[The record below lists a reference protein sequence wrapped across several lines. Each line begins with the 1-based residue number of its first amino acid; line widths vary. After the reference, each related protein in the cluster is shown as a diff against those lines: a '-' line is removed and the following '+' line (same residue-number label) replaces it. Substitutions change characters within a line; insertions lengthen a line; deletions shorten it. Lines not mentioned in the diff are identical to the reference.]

1 MLCISD
7 IKSEGRG
14 QHSALKVLS
23 TFTAEQVMAAKR
35 STASCGTAGPLT
47 MAASVNEDDLQF

>member
-7 IKSEGRG
+7 IKSEGCG

-23 TFTAEQVMAAKR
+23 IFTAEQVMAAKR
-35 STASCGTAGPLT
+35 STASFGTARPLPT
-47 MAASVNEDDLQF
+47 AARVSEDYLQ